1 MSSRPPPKPE
11 ENLKDKFMGLFRR
24 NRPTA
29 QLQVPKPAAKDFI
42 ITPQNLKDIGPECPA
57 NNRMKNIKE
66 LGEVVKQKKLE
77 ENAAEALW
85 VAISDLVQP
94 HVEPE
99 SRHQALAFLLSLI
112 EGQLKF
118 LGMLR
123 GYFFHVIEKLD
134 IPADLELR
142 LQLFKV
148 LSEDGKNLLDFED
161 ETGPF
166 LLKLMPDALS
176 AGKIQEFLLVLI
188 NVIKFNAA
196 YIDEDIMSG
205 FVQQTCMIQNRSR
218 SDEDMK
224 LCHQV
229 VDAVICYSFLPA
241 DALQYVVAAL
251 CHMVNKPRFCDSSW
265 ELMRKLMGTHL
276 GHKTI
281 YTLCCMMQDKK
292 QPADFVMLRGAV
304 FFTGM
309 ALWGSRRIACIKHS
323 PSSVLPSFYQVLSFG
338 SPLIAHEVALNVQRL
353 VTKYGKDLT
362 HLTWDTVFNILQ
374 KLLHQGE
381 NVPDFDPRVSV
392 MVHAILT
399 DIENLH
405 QRGHFLGP
413 TDRIFAIIEMCSSHR
428 PMESVCRLIDYHARD
443 IHPGKDRWIQSL
455 HQLLEKFFR
464 QETRTEVRKKALG
477 VLSFILDLNKHVYE
491 AEMIDKLLIP
501 HFTHIDS
508 DSDVEVRKM
517 AVEIL
522 MGMAQGCSRDE
533 FFDLIGIVDKITRK
547 PLIVHMAR
555 QLSSEDEGPG
565 HNDEKNLDDV
575 RLAVQRLIDAFQ
587 HKLYTAPPSHC
598 ERLYELIISH
608 MTAQYA
614 KEYNTSSAANI
625 RKVVMELLL
634 QLRSDSKHRVGLVN
648 RRGMSGSSFS
658 AYVLCTRSETE
669 MPTSPVAGSLSP
681 TSLFAAIDYTPV
693 LELFIKCLK
702 QEVDWPVLI
711 TLLNGLPSVLENKTL
726 VFSARGNLVYNL
738 CVQICT
744 MLSNPAQ
751 TATGLKLQRT
761 PDNFK
766 QAHLHEAL
774 LPVVAA
780 LVAYHHVM
788 DKNRQ
793 REMVKCLEFGLVTGV
808 AKVCVTSL
816 RICSLEIQ
824 DLMMR
829 MLPSVLL
836 SLSKITATIS
846 MAIPVLAFL
855 SSIVRLPKLY
865 ANFVEEQYMSVY
877 AIAIPYTNPF
887 KFSHYTVSL
896 AHHVI
901 SIWYIR
907 CRLPFRKG
915 FAKYIQRGLKNN
927 VTIVFEEKA
936 KEKLSQLNMNS
947 SQRSRSGSEGESY
960 KQKAARTPGSSQ
972 EQTLLI
978 DDPMKQFHDELT
990 DANMDLLSRYAF
1002 GNMANKYSRSAMT
1015 EFLLAGGSHATWIVG
1030 NKLITITTSGGG
1042 SRDSGSGLCTKCS
1055 ALLQQ
1060 TQDERFS
1067 LKQDKRRRHKS
1078 AILTRSISEN
1088 VAESA
1093 LPGLLSGRYH
1103 TRDEEPRQTRDD
1115 ICLGYEQ
1122 MHEDAAV
1129 QTGSSLS
1136 SSFDPET
1143 LGPILLSWKSQIEE
1157 KAIWAADP
1165 CPCWCAGWAEVVIRG
1180 PSGDVAWVMRTENMP
1195 SPFGTHGDPSVPD
1208 ISLLF
1213 SPVTTKS
1220 PDTDSVGKLDSG
1232 SLKEEEYESV
1242 HAEFF
1247 GWDSKSSC
1255 PSEGERTDSSSQ
1267 GRDHEQRQDQGAA
1280 ATLEMAIPSPSGM
1293 QKSNSSP
1300 SVISSS
1306 CDEMSPKEVIASL
1319 MKGQSRG
1326 HDENVKI
1333 RVDSSE
1339 SRAIAAAGN
1348 FEGLEKS
1355 KSATEAEMR
1364 AVMEQWDVKH
1374 QGVEVT
1380 TAAGDGVETGELAM
1394 ESDQECT
1401 PKASL
1406 DGSHDAGG
1414 REYGRSSSKLQAQ
1427 LREYDLQQHE
1437 DVQAAGKTKDPQSSP
1452 TKHDAVTRSQEGLA
1466 VKFSDR
1472 PRFPT
1477 SPHTSSGAHPKRGHT
1492 ISVMTPAEANRQHEE
1507 AEVGLRAGGP
1517 GKDAVGMVTPSQV
1530 FLQLYH
1536 THPLI
1541 SSSDVPIL
1549 IPNTQEHERSLR
1561 VLDKQ
1566 LPYEA
1571 HRIGVIYVG
1580 PGQVRDEKSILG
1592 NRYGSGRY
1600 MEFVQGLGRMLSLQ
1614 DVEQNSFYLGGL
1626 GSEDGKFTYIWQDE
1640 SMLVIFHIATLM
1652 PNKKSDPNY
1661 NCKKMHIGNDF
1672 VTIVYNDSGEDFKLG
1687 TLSGQFN
1694 FVNIVIHPLDHGGNA
1709 VTLLAKQDIADIL
1722 GHTHPKIV
1730 SDTNLALLVRQIAV
1744 HCNMASFILKHQK
1757 QEIEP
1762 FASNV
1767 LERLRSIKRLRQR
1780 VLNELKKNA
1789 ANIGHNYGRVLNIA
1803 AHENP
1808 DSPPC
1813 VNIED
1818 FTDYV

>member
-1 MSSRPPPKPE
+1 MSCAQFLQEARSALLDKFPDSKKREEASQALNSMLNYTRFMMGDELTKISADLAGTYKVISRKEVMFAGKGYNAFVEHLAEGIPDGRILLNRKVFKIIWGGQTTNDGSAPIRRAKVLCENGEEYEADHVVVTCSLGHLKANYQKMFDPPLPEAKTGAINRIGFGRVTKLFVYYDKPFWKEGIKLAWSFDAYDIATKSDWVRRIVGFDEQPCNPKVLGGPFGGKGAEIIETLTDEEVATACRDVLRKFLNDPSVPSPTLVLRSNWNTDPLYLGTYSYPSTESRDTDIEDLIQPLPDDCHPVLLFAGEATHPCFYSTVHVKMSDNSVSVVVVGAGVAGLSTAHHLRQAGFTNITILEASDRVGGRVKSVAPLEGEGAVELGATCIHGASRDNPVYALMEEWGLADSCTVYNRTGGQFCTEEGDRIDRSVAEKVWEIYMDMADDQDEQYKMHAKEGGPE
-11 ENLKDKFMGLFRR
+11 MLVTGRGYSLFVENLVKQIPESKAGAIERMGFGRSNKLF
-24 NRPTA
+24 
-29 QLQVPKPAAKDFI
+29 LYYEKPFWKEGVKLAWTTDTPN
-42 ITPQNLKDIGPECPA
+42 ITTKSDWDIGPECPA

-77 ENAAEALW
+77 E
-85 VAISDLVQP
+85 
-94 HVEPE
+94 
-99 SRHQALAFLLSLI
+99 
-112 EGQLKF
+112 LKF

-176 AGKIQEFLLVLI
+176 AGKIQEFLL
-188 NVIKFNAA
+188 
-196 YIDEDIMSG
+196 
-205 FVQQTCMIQNRSR
+205 
-218 SDEDMK
+218 
-224 LCHQV
+224 V

-443 IHPGKDRWIQSL
+443 IHPGKDR
-455 HQLLEKFFR
+455 

-625 RKVVMELLL
+625 RKV
-634 QLRSDSKHRVGLVN
+634 
-648 RRGMSGSSFS
+648 
-658 AYVLCTRSETE
+658 
-669 MPTSPVAGSLSP
+669 
-681 TSLFAAIDYTPV
+681 
-693 LELFIKCLK
+693 
-702 QEVDWPVLI
+702 
-711 TLLNGLPSVLENKTL
+711 
-726 VFSARGNLVYNL
+726 
-738 CVQICT
+738 
-744 MLSNPAQ
+744 LSNPAQ

-836 SLSKITATIS
+836 SL
-846 MAIPVLAFL
+846 
-855 SSIVRLPKLY
+855 SIVRLPKLY

-1002 GNMANKYSRSAMT
+1002 GNMANKYSR
-1015 EFLLAGGSHATWIVG
+1015 
-1030 NKLITITTSGGG
+1030 
-1042 SRDSGSGLCTKCS
+1042 
-1055 ALLQQ
+1055 
-1060 TQDERFS
+1060 
-1067 LKQDKRRRHKS
+1067 
-1078 AILTRSISEN
+1078 
-1088 VAESA
+1088 
-1093 LPGLLSGRYH
+1093 YH

-1143 LGPILLSWKSQIEE
+1143 LGPILL
-1157 KAIWAADP
+1157 KARP
-1165 CPCWCAGWAEVVIRG
+1165 RSSCHVGNG
-1180 PSGDVAWVMRTENMP
+1180 N
-1195 SPFGTHGDPSVPD
+1195 
-1208 ISLLF
+1208 
-1213 SPVTTKS
+1213 PVT
-1220 PDTDSVGKLDSG
+1220 LW
-1232 SLKEEEYESV
+1232 
-1242 HAEFF
+1242 HAEEQFF
-1247 GWDSKSSC
+1247 TVC
-1255 PSEGERTDSSSQ
+1255 
-1267 GRDHEQRQDQGAA
+1267 
-1280 ATLEMAIPSPSGM
+1280 
-1293 QKSNSSP
+1293 
-1300 SVISSS
+1300 
-1306 CDEMSPKEVIASL
+1306 
-1319 MKGQSRG
+1319 
-1326 HDENVKI
+1326 
-1333 RVDSSE
+1333 
-1339 SRAIAAAGN
+1339 
-1348 FEGLEKS
+1348 
-1355 KSATEAEMR
+1355 
-1364 AVMEQWDVKH
+1364 H
-1374 QGVEVT
+1374 Q
-1380 TAAGDGVETGELAM
+1380 
-1394 ESDQECT
+1394 Q
-1401 PKASL
+1401 
-1406 DGSHDAGG
+1406 
-1414 REYGRSSSKLQAQ
+1414 
-1427 LREYDLQQHE
+1427 
-1437 DVQAAGKTKDPQSSP
+1437 
-1452 TKHDAVTRSQEGLA
+1452 
-1466 VKFSDR
+1466 
-1472 PRFPT
+1472 
-1477 SPHTSSGAHPKRGHT
+1477 
-1492 ISVMTPAEANRQHEE
+1492 
-1507 AEVGLRAGGP
+1507 
-1517 GKDAVGMVTPSQV
+1517 
-1530 FLQLYH
+1530 FL
-1536 THPLI
+1536 
-1541 SSSDVPIL
+1541 
-1549 IPNTQEHERSLR
+1549 
-1561 VLDKQ
+1561 
-1566 LPYEA
+1566 
-1571 HRIGVIYVG
+1571 
-1580 PGQVRDEKSILG
+1580 
-1592 NRYGSGRY
+1592 
-1600 MEFVQGLGRMLSLQ
+1600 
-1614 DVEQNSFYLGGL
+1614 
-1626 GSEDGKFTYIWQDE
+1626 
-1640 SMLVIFHIATLM
+1640 
-1652 PNKKSDPNY
+1652 
-1661 NCKKMHIGNDF
+1661 
-1672 VTIVYNDSGEDFKLG
+1672 
-1687 TLSGQFN
+1687 
-1694 FVNIVIHPLDHGGNA
+1694 
-1709 VTLLAKQDIADIL
+1709 
-1722 GHTHPKIV
+1722 
-1730 SDTNLALLVRQIAV
+1730 
-1744 HCNMASFILKHQK
+1744 
-1757 QEIEP
+1757 
-1762 FASNV
+1762 
-1767 LERLRSIKRLRQR
+1767 
-1780 VLNELKKNA
+1780 
-1789 ANIGHNYGRVLNIA
+1789 
-1803 AHENP
+1803 
-1808 DSPPC
+1808 
-1813 VNIED
+1813 
-1818 FTDYV
+1818 